1 MKQNFTEP
9 QNLQKHFKH
18 SLCNPLGYTTFNIM
32 TLSIITLSIM
42 TLSIKGF
49 LQHSAEQLSEAIFLV
64 VCDPSMNEL

>member
-9 QNLQKHFKH
+9 QNLQKHLKH

-32 TLSIITLSIM
+32 TLSM
-42 TLSIKGF
+42 KVF

-64 VCDPSMNEL
+64 VYDPSMNEL